1 MIKILTRFTLAV
13 VSLLALPIGA
23 NASNIQ
29 DRYVGYYY
37 PSPGQVEVYCAR
49 LPIINDISKKR
60 RVGFIIGIK
69 EGMNKQPYESP
80 FTVFAKG
87 GDSTKLIVIAKTD
100 GYLDTV
106 YRARALLADLS
117 TSARTTPIFAKSK
130 APEELTFLDLISL
143 LGFESVTLSNG
154 DGFAHQ
160 VVILPLNHPNCQ
172 IRKNQKEP
180 SD

>member
-1 MIKILTRFTLAV
+1 MIKMLTRFTLALGA
-13 VSLLALPIGA
+13 LLTSTIGSS
-23 NASNIQ
+23 ASNIQ

-37 PSPGQVEVYCAR
+37 PSPQQVEVYCAR
-49 LPIINDISKKR
+49 LPIIIDISKKR

-87 GDSTKLIVIAKTD
+87 GDSTKLIIIAKTD

-106 YRARALLADLS
+106 YRARALLDDLS

-130 APEELTFLDLISL
+130 AL
-143 LGFESVTLSNG
+143 
-154 DGFAHQ
+154 
-160 VVILPLNHPNCQ
+160 
-172 IRKNQKEP
+172 KN
-180 SD
+180 